1 MLDFHVEDVQGFASM
16 FWSASDISGLR
27 PQIGQHSL
35 HDWILRLPSTLMFD
49 YPNTNAIA
57 AFAAE
62 QLFLLNE
69 EDAEKASASA
79 ASAAASSQEKA
90 FPSTHRHFDIQA
102 ATQQRLRYAALI
114 ASAFRRPSF
123 SAKAAKPRYV
133 YSPLAPSK
141 KLTIEMQVSA
151 TACRS
156 WRGCNSADNGGNLDL
171 QHLPTQKVLSDGT
184 SSTCTQRPQETG
196 YAVFQ
201 MAVQSA
207 QPPVATLAAGDFCLQ
222 AGSEERGDH
231 PVKNTFIH
239 YDDQIVGAG
248 FKRSKSCPDMQS
260 LEDRTTVMVDAPFL
274 GVGAAV
280 HMEELMNAIGIE
292 DPAFRE
298 PNQAEDR
305 RGGGSRVQA
314 QEPLGT
320 GSMISVMWSILR
332 VKKWF

>member
-69 EDAEKASASA
+69 
-79 ASAAASSQEKA
+79 
-90 FPSTHRHFDIQA
+90 A